1 MLNIVDL
8 PYRDTIRKV
17 VTDNVYTHVRSKVR
31 RDILESIW
39 ENIDPIRW
47 NVMSE
52 LYESMQS

>member
-1 MLNIVDL
+1 MLNTVDL

-17 VTDNVYTHVRSKVR
+17 ATDNVYTHVRSKVR
-31 RDILESIW
+31 RDILDSIW
-39 ENIDPIRW
+39 ENIDHIRW